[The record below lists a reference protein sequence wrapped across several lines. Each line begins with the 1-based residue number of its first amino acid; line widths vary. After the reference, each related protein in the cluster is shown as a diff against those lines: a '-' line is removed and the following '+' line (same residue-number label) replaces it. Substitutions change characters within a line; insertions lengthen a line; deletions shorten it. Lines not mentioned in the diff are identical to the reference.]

1 MLGYFGPRYF
11 RARYFYA
18 ATGSP
23 EDQAAALLANRRFM
37 VNMGSMMNM
46 GGM

>member
-1 MLGYFGPRYF
+1 MLSYFGPRYF
-11 RARYFYA
+11 RANYFYA
-18 ATGSP
+18 VGGSP
-23 EDQAAALLANRRFM
+23 QEQGAALLANRRFM

>member
-1 MLGYFGPRYF
+1 MLNYFGPRYF
-11 RARYFYA
+11 RARYFWPVS
-18 ATGSP
+18 GNP
-23 EDQAAALLANRRFM
+23 EDQGAALLANRRFM

>member
-1 MLGYFGPRYF
+1 MLRYFGARHF

-18 ATGSP
+18 ISGSP
-23 EDQAAALLANRRFM
+23 EDQAAAMLANRRFM
-37 VNMGSMMNM
+37 VNMGSMMSM

>member
-1 MLGYFGPRYF
+1 MLRYFGQRYF
-11 RARYFYA
+11 RAYYF
-18 ATGSP
+18 TPNGGGP
-23 EDQAAALLANRRFM
+23 EQAAALLANRRFM